1 MGDHSGFVR
10 QKRYPC
16 RRDEGA
22 PPILS
27 SPMMMKSVMAANS
40 VPSWQ
45 FAQRL
50 EMLRSA
56 NLALAQSL
64 DLDTVLET
72 LLEYL
77 QQLIA
82 FDYAGILLA
91 ETNGTVVVRVA
102 KGRLL
107 SSLPLLQPG
116 SVVDPATLPFLDIL
130 RRTLRSRLSSRLDMT
145 AREGYAEKSIQSW
158 IGIPLLVAG
167 EWIGFCLVGKEEQEF
182 YTDDDVRTLESLLF
196 QIGVTIANARMY
208 DELRQRVRELEAVQE
223 VSQALRH
230 AANIEALAPI
240 LVREISRLL
249 DGRQATLALFEADE
263 RTLLVSATHPY
274 HQEAVG
280 RRRVVDAPVL
290 ARLHQGIYWEHME
303 SLLDVATRV
312 LWLPLVFEGR
322 VLGVVEMELGTRKSL
337 KATEFRLLQTLT
349 EMGAVALARLQLR
362 ETLEQEVAKRTHELR
377 RRQMVAEGLRYILTI
392 LNSNRPL
399 QEVLE
404 YIACQACWL
413 LDTTT
418 GVFYR
423 WWEDEDVLELQA
435 ACGLPMESG
444 HGLHIPCA
452 EIVESRVLRQRQ
464 PLALYGADEARTQ
477 SALNRLPL
485 SFPMHCESLLAVPWV
500 VEQQTYGALVLYF
513 PEPRVL
519 GDEDIVLVEMF
530 ADQAAL
536 AIANAEL
543 RLRAEQSAVT
553 AERNRLARELHDAVT
568 QTLFSAGMIAD
579 VLPDIWRRDPAEG
592 RRLLDELRNLTRGAL
607 AELRALLFELRPR
620 GLTEV
625 SLPILLEQL
634 GQAMSNRARI
644 PIRVIVEGACALPPE
659 VQVGLYRIAQ
669 EALNNIVKHAGAT
682 QAVVTLR
689 CWSHGNGQRLEL
701 TIEDDGCGFD
711 TMTVSPHTLGL
722 TIMRERAEAIKA
734 VLNVRS
740 QPRTAEEPGGTR
752 VHVTWSG

>member
-1 MGDHSGFVR
+1 MT
-10 QKRYPC
+10 
-16 RRDEGA
+16 A
-22 PPILS
+22 
-27 SPMMMKSVMAANS
+27 KSVMAAHS
-40 VPSWQ
+40 VPSWH

-50 EMLRSA
+50 ELLRSA

-64 DLDTVLET
+64 DLDIVLET

-82 FDYAGILLA
+82 FDYAGLLLA
-91 ETNGTVVVRVA
+91 ETNGVVVVRAA

-107 SSLPLLQPG
+107 TALPGLQPG
-116 SVVDPATLPFLDIL
+116 SSIDPATLPFLDIL
-130 RRTLRSRLSSRLDMT
+130 RRTLRSRLGHSLGMT
-145 AREGYAEKSIQSW
+145 PQDGYAEKSLESW

-167 EWIGFCLVGKEEQEF
+167 EWIGFCLVGKEEREF
-182 YTDDDVRTLESLLF
+182 YTDDDVRMLESLLF
-196 QIGVTIANARMY
+196 QVGVTIANARMY

-230 AANIEALAPI
+230 AANIETLAPI
-240 LVREISRLL
+240 LVGEISRLL
-249 DGRQATLALFEADE
+249 DGRQTTLALLEADE
-263 RTLLVSATHPY
+263 RTLVVSAAHPT

-280 RRRVVDAPVL
+280 KRRVVDAPVL
-290 ARLHQGIYWEHME
+290 NRLQQGVHWEHTNGLTDIM
-303 SLLDVATRV
+303 TRV
-312 LWLPLVFEGR
+312 LWTPLVFENR
-322 VLGVVEMELGTRKSL
+322 VLGLIELELENHKPLKTVET
-337 KATEFRLLQTLT
+337 RLLQTLT
-349 EMGAVALARLQLR
+349 EMGAVALTRLQLR
-362 ETLEQEVAKRTHELR
+362 ETLEQEVEKRTHELR

-423 WWEDEDVLELQA
+423 WWEDEDALELQA
-435 ACGLPMESG
+435 ACGLPMASG
-444 HGLHIPCA
+444 HELHVPCA
-452 EIVESRVLRQRQ
+452 ESVESQVLRQRQ
-464 PLALYGADEARTQ
+464 PLVLYGPGEAQTK
-477 SALNRLPL
+477 SALNSLPL
-485 SFPMHCESLLAVPWV
+485 SFPMRCQALLAVPLV
-500 VEQQTYGALVLYF
+500 VEQQTHGVLALYF

-519 GDEDIVLVEMF
+519 GDEDVVLVEMF

-543 RLRAEQSAVT
+543 RLRAEQTAVA

-579 VLPDIWRRDPAEG
+579 VLPDIWQRDPVEG

-634 GQAMSNRARI
+634 AQAMSNRARI
-644 PIRVIVEGACALPPE
+644 PIRVVVEGTCSLPPE

-682 QAVVTLR
+682 QAIIRLR
-689 CWSHGNGQRLEL
+689 CEWQENGQRLEM

-711 TMTVSPHTLGL
+711 TTAISPHSLGL
-722 TIMRERAEAIKA
+722 TIMRERAETIKA
-734 VLNVRS
+734 VLSIHS
-740 QPRTAEEPGGTR
+740 QPRTPNHRGGTR
-752 VHVTWSG
+752 VHVSWSG

>member
-1 MGDHSGFVR
+1 MI
-10 QKRYPC
+10 
-16 RRDEGA
+16 A
-22 PPILS
+22 
-27 SPMMMKSVMAANS
+27 KSVMAAHS

-50 EMLRSA
+50 ELLRSA

-64 DLDTVLET
+64 DLNTVLET

-77 QQLIA
+77 QQFIA

-91 ETNGTVVVRVA
+91 ETNGAVVVRAA

-107 SSLPLLQPG
+107 SILPLLQPG
-116 SVVDPATLPFLDIL
+116 SAVDPATLPFLDIL
-130 RRTLRSRLSSRLDMT
+130 RRTLRSRLAHGLGIHSKD
-145 AREGYAEKSIQSW
+145 REGEEVIQSW
-158 IGIPLLVAG
+158 VGIPLLVAG
-167 EWIGFCLVGKEEQEF
+167 EWIGFCLVGKEEREF

-196 QIGVTIANARMY
+196 QVGVTIANARMY

-230 AANIEALAPI
+230 AANIETLAPI

-263 RTLLVSATHPY
+263 RTLLVSAAYPY

-280 RRRVVDAPVL
+280 KRRVVDAPVL
-290 ARLHQGIYWEHME
+290 ARLHRGFYWEHME
-303 SLLDVATRV
+303 SVLDVATHV
-312 LWLPLVFEGR
+312 LWWPLVFEDR
-322 VLGVVEMELGTRKSL
+322 VLGVVELELGTRKSL
-337 KATEFRLLQTLT
+337 KAGDLRLLQTLT

-362 ETLEQEVAKRTHELR
+362 ETLEREVEKRTHELR

-435 ACGLPMESG
+435 ACGLPMESKR
-444 HGLHIPCA
+444 GLRIPCA
-452 EIVESRVLRQRQ
+452 ELMESRVLRQRQ
-464 PLALYGADEARTQ
+464 PLIWSGPHQ
-477 SALNRLPL
+477 QINVALNHLPL
-485 SFPMHCESLLAVPWV
+485 SFPMRCEALLAVPLV

-519 GDEDIVLVEMF
+519 GDEDIALTEMF

-543 RLRAEQSAVT
+543 RLRAEQSAVA

-579 VLPDIWRRDPAEG
+579 VLPDIWQRDPVEG
-592 RRLLDELRNLTRGAL
+592 RRLLDELRSLTRGAL

-634 GQAMSNRARI
+634 AQAMSNRARI
-644 PIRVIVEGACALPPE
+644 PIRVIMEGTCSLPPE

-689 CWSHGNGQRLEL
+689 CWSHENGQRLEL
-701 TIEDDGCGFD
+701 IIEDDGCGFE

-734 VLNVRS
+734 VLNIHS
-740 QPRTAEEPGGTR
+740 QPRTAANAGGTR